1 MFLYT
6 IVPIQ
11 EVMNLNTDEITK
23 QNIVYLN
30 AGSGLLAV
38 EMMEHG
44 KGKIINLISSD
55 PYDYMNSSW
64 TPGSIIDIFSKQH
77 VLDQNRLF

>member
-11 EVMNLNTDEITK
+11 EVMNLTTDEITK

-44 KGKIINLISSD
+44 KGKIINLLKLMQLNPNPMVGVFVCVSECI
-55 PYDYMNSSW
+55 YC
-64 TPGSIIDIFSKQH
+64 
-77 VLDQNRLF
+77 